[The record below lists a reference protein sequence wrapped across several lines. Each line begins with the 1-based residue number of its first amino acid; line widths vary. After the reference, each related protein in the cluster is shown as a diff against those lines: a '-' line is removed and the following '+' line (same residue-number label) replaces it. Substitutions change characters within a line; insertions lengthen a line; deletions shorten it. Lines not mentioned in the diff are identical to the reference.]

1 MRIIRDLEAVP
12 SEFRGGILS
21 IGKFDGVHR
30 GHGSILDRL
39 KVCSGDRQRPSLVFT
54 FTPSPAEILRP
65 HLAPPLLCTTEQKIE
80 LISRYEPDALILFPT
95 TREFLQLSACEFF
108 EKIIIDLLDVHMLVE
123 GDNFNFGSNRGGN
136 TEVLRALCEEHGR
149 LLRVVPPVHVL
160 GRDVSSS
167 RIRSLIREGQVEVA
181 RGMLGRPY
189 GLSGFVIQGEHR
201 GRRLGFPTANL
212 GGVGTILPKAG
223 LYAAVARQE
232 EQIFGAAVHLGG
244 NPTFGVSATK
254 IEAHLL
260 DFQGDLYG
268 KFLHLDFIARIR
280 DVVPFSGEESLLNQI
295 QKDLTNIRRVLL
307 MNKLEELY
315 KI

>member
-1 MRIIRDLEAVP
+1 MRIIRDLETVP
-12 SEFRGGILS
+12 SEYRGGILS

-30 GHGSILDRL
+30 GHGSILERL
-39 KVCSGDRQRPSLVFT
+39 KVCSADRRRPSLVFT

-65 HLAPPLLCTTEQKIE
+65 HLAPPLLCTTQRKIE
-80 LISRYEPDALILFPT
+80 LISQYEPDALILFPT
-95 TREFLQLSACEFF
+95 TREFLKLTAREFF
-108 EKIIIDLLDVHMLVE
+108 EKIIVDLLDAHMLVE
-123 GDNFNFGSNRGGN
+123 GDSFNFGCNRGGN
-136 TEVLRALCEEHGR
+136 TEVLRSLCEEYGR

-160 GRDVSSS
+160 GRGVSSS

-212 GGVGTILPKAG
+212 GGVATIVPKPG
-223 LYAAVARQE
+223 LYAALARHGDQTW
-232 EQIFGAAVHLGG
+232 GAAVHLGG
-244 NPTFGVSATK
+244 NPTFGVAGMK

-268 KFLHLDFIARIR
+268 EFLNLEFIARIR
-280 DVVPFSGEESLLNQI
+280 DVIPFSDEASLLKQI
-295 QKDLTNIRRVLL
+295 QKDITNIRRVLL
-307 MNKLEELY
+307 MNKLEGLY
-315 KI
+315 KV